1 MEAPQA
7 GWRILT
13 DPTRTKNAIT
23 AYQLQLTHYTSGVT
37 GNLEVARE
45 IVQEAFMRF
54 WKTDEKKVPTNME
67 KPWLYRVCR
76 NLAID
81 HLRRQ
86 GIVIAVGDASELE
99 SFSTETVEQ
108 ASDSVDDLQ
117 TNMLSKLSELT
128 ANQQEIIRL
137 RYQHDMSYKEI
148 SGVTGHSVSN
158 VGVIVH
164 EAMRKLKKMLNADQ
178 KSSKQKATNHE

>member
-1 MEAPQA
+1 
-7 GWRILT
+7 
-13 DPTRTKNAIT
+13 
-23 AYQLQLTHYTSGVT
+23 LQLTHYTSGVT

-45 IVQEAFMRF
+45 IVQESFMRF
-54 WKTDEKKVPTNME
+54 WKTEDKKIPVDME

-86 GIVIAVGDASELE
+86 GVVIAVGDSSELE
-99 SFSTETVEQ
+99 KFSTPVE
-108 ASDSVDDLQ
+108 LQ
-117 TNMLSKLSELT
+117 TDYSNDDMQAIMLTKLSELS
-128 ANQQEIIRL
+128 ANQQEVLRL

-164 EAMRKLKKMLNADQ
+164 EAMRKLKKMLS
-178 KSSKQKATNHE
+178 KSESANQQKAFSDD